1 LKFLIDNNL
10 PPALARALN
19 ELSKV
24 DGHEVVALKDRFAPN
39 TRDIDWIMQLKSEGG
54 WVVIS
59 QDKFAK
65 GDAERRAFRECGLP
79 IFCLA
84 KQWSTDT
91 YWNKAHNLV
100 RWWPSIVKHSALI
113 NGGAAFKV
121 AWRYMPPGRFEQ
133 MKM

>member
-1 LKFLIDNNL
+1 MKFLIDNNL

-19 ELSKV
+19 ELSKAE
-24 DGHEVVALKDRFAPN
+24 GHLVIPLKDRFPPE
-39 TRDIDWIMQLKSEGG
+39 TKDIDWIMELKAEGG
-54 WVVIS
+54 WTVIS

-91 YWNKAHNLV
+91 YWNKAQNLV
-100 RWWPSIVKHSALI
+100 RWWPAIISQSELI
-113 NGGAAFKV
+113 KGGAAFKV
-121 AWRYMPPGRFEQ
+121 VWKFSPPGKFEQ
-133 MKM
+133 MKI